1 MLHILPGKS
10 QEQRDDNPEEISYK
24 KKKELQQKAQA
35 SRYALVHVQ
44 DCSAKWTQ
52 CHLLASIDVFQTKHV
67 FSSHNWNTL
76 FLGANVVA
84 DVMSEKYN
92 TDKTKILESVSN
104 CVCCSRMCSG
114 CCCADK
120 HLSVFTVFQ
129 SSKESLGVRMA
140 LGETQIVMETR
151 EFLVKNGVILDMFS
165 KVCISMCQLS
175 GLCLQPCIQYHCL
188 VPPTARSSE
197 KQDGNSG
204 EEPASR
210 DDVRRDRRDVRQVRN
225 ARSSHPAS
233 IWRHWHR
240 GVHRTDRSENRLQ
253 KPRVFPGTISN
264 LQISQSYKIHLIFVF
279 REFLT
284 FFVVLV

>member
-44 DCSAKWTQ
+44 DCSTQ
-52 CHLLASIDVFQTKHV
+52 CPLLTLINVFQTKHV

-104 CVCCSRMCSG
+104 CVHCSRMCSG

-175 GLCLQPCIQYHCL
+175 GLCLHTVSMFRFLLQPAA
-188 VPPTARSSE
+188 ARSKTEILVKNLPAGTTSDE
-197 KQDGNSG
+197 ITEMFAKFGTLGRVILPPSG
-204 EEPASR
+204 VTGIVEFIEPTEARTAFRSLAYSRVQYLVYRSASR
-210 DDVRRDRRDVRQVRN
+210 IKFTVF
-225 ARSSHPAS
+225 SF
-233 IWRHWHR
+233 
-240 GVHRTDRSENRLQ
+240 SEN
-253 KPRVFPGTISN
+253 
-264 LQISQSYKIHLIFVF
+264 
-279 REFLT
+279 FLL
-284 FFVVLV
+284 FLSF